1 MDNYEAAIRFEA
13 TIKEA
18 FETELN
24 RIGNEVVEE
33 KMQEIRKEIE
43 KRKAALAAS
52 IAQDIRIQYEAMP
65 GNGKMKG
72 EIHIE

>member
-1 MDNYEAAIRFEA
+1 MDNYEAAIRFEE

-24 RIGNEVVEE
+24 RIGNEAIEE

-43 KRKAALAAS
+43 KRKATLVAS
-52 IAQDIRIQYEAMP
+52 IAQDIKIQFEEIP
-65 GNGKMKG
+65 SNGKMKC
-72 EIHIE
+72 EIHIG

>member
-13 TIKEA
+13 TIKET

-24 RIGNEVVEE
+24 RIGNEVIEE

-43 KRKAALAAS
+43 KRKVALAAS

-65 GNGKMKG
+65 GTGKMKY
-72 EIHIE
+72 EIHIG

>member
-1 MDNYEAAIRFEA
+1 MDNFEETIRK
-13 TIKEA
+13 T

-24 RIGNEVVEE
+24 RIGNEVIEE

-52 IAQDIRIQYEAMP
+52 IAQDIRIQFEENP
-65 GNGKMKG
+65 SNGKMKC

>member
-24 RIGNEVVEE
+24 RIENEVIEE

-43 KRKAALAAS
+43 KRGAALVAS
-52 IAQDIRIQYEAMP
+52 IAQDIRIRFEEIP
-65 GNGKMKG
+65 SNGKMKC

>member
-24 RIGNEVVEE
+24 RIGNEVIEE

-43 KRKAALAAS
+43 KREAALAAS
-52 IAQDIRIQYEAMP
+52 IAQDIRIRFEEIP
-65 GNGKMKG
+65 SNGKMKC

>member
-24 RIGNEVVEE
+24 RIGNEVIEE

-43 KRKAALAAS
+43 KRGAALVAS
-52 IAQDIRIQYEAMP
+52 IAQDIRIRFEEIP
-65 GNGKMKG
+65 SNGKMKC

>member
-13 TIKEA
+13 TIKET

-24 RIGNEVVEE
+24 RIGNEVIEE

-43 KRKAALAAS
+43 LS
-52 IAQDIRIQYEAMP
+52 L
-65 GNGKMKG
+65 
-72 EIHIE
+72 IHISEPTRH

>member
-24 RIGNEVVEE
+24 RIGNEVIEE

-52 IAQDIRIQYEAMP
+52 IAQDIRIQYEEMP
-65 GNGKMKG
+65 GNGKMKC